1 MHKTEM
7 AFTVFL
13 YTLGNEFY
21 ERFISVETPQSKFDQ
36 YLQCF
41 GNGMKN
47 TILNK
52 GLVALMGDLTV

>member
-1 MHKTEM
+1 M

-13 YTLGNEFY
+13 YTLGDEFY

-41 GNGMKN
+41 CNGMKN

>member
-13 YTLGNEFY
+13 YTSGNEVL
-21 ERFISVETPQSKFDQ
+21 RFISVETPQSRFDQ

-47 TILNK
+47 TISNK